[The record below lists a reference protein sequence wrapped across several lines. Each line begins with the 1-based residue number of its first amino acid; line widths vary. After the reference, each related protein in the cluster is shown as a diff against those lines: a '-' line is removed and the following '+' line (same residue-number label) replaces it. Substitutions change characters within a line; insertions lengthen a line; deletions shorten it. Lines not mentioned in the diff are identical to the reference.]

1 MRLSRLSRVHFV
13 GIGGSGMS
21 GIAEVLLNLGFQ
33 VTGSDL
39 KENATTRALAT
50 KGARVAFG
58 HRSENLA
65 EAQVLVFS
73 SAVAQENPEV
83 LEARRRGIPVIPRG
97 EMLAE
102 LMRLKTS
109 VAVAGSHGKTTV
121 TAMVAH
127 LAHAAGLDPT
137 VVIGGR
143 LSTLGSSARLGRSD
157 LLVAEAD
164 ESDRSFLLLHPVL
177 SVVTNIDWEHVD
189 CYPTLDD
196 LKAAFLEF
204 ANRVPFF
211 GGCVVCGDD
220 PNVRSI
226 LPHVRRRVIT
236 YGTDHPA
243 DFGAVSLQPPAGF
256 GEAFDLYVGGRLMG
270 ELALRQV
277 GHHIVLNALAAAAV
291 AQELQ
296 IPFEAV
302 REGLASFPG
311 ADRRFELK
319 GERSGVRV
327 VDDYG
332 HHPTEIRAVLE
343 SARKVAGAGR
353 VVVLFQPHR
362 YTRVAALMDGF
373 AEVLGQA
380 DLLRVSDIY
389 AASETPI
396 RGVSGKELVRRIRS
410 LGHRDVRHCPRVEDM
425 AEEILPALRQGDLVV
440 TLGAG
445 HITTVGERLLDL
457 LEGRH
462 EP

>member
-1 MRLSRLSRVHFV
+1 MRLSRLNRVHFV

-21 GIAEVLLNLGFQ
+21 GIAEVLLNLGFR

-39 KENATTRALAT
+39 KESAAAKSLAA
-50 KGARVAFG
+50 KGAVVSFG
-58 HRSENLA
+58 HRPENLGD
-65 EAQVLVFS
+65 AQVLVYS
-73 SAVAQENPEV
+73 SAVSPENPEV
-83 LEARRRGIPVIPRG
+83 VEARRMGIPAIPRG

-109 VAVAGSHGKTTV
+109 VAVTGSHGKTTV

-177 SVVTNIDWEHVD
+177 AVVTNIDWEHVD
-189 CYPTLDD
+189 CYPTLDE

-211 GGCVVCGDD
+211 GGCVACSDD
-220 PNVRSI
+220 PNVRAI
-226 LPHVRRRVIT
+226 LPLIRRRVVT
-236 YGTDHPA
+236 YGTEFPA
-243 DFGAVSLQPPAGF
+243 DFCAVSVDPPPGF
-256 GEAFDLYVGGRLMG
+256 GETFDLYAGGRLRG
-270 ELALRQV
+270 EIALKQV
-277 GHHIVLNALAAAAV
+277 GHHIVLNALAAVAV
-291 AQELQ
+291 AEELQ
-296 IPFEAV
+296 IPFDAI
-302 REGLASFPG
+302 RQGLASFPG
-311 ADRRFELK
+311 ADRRFEHK
-319 GERSGVRV
+319 GDRGGVRV

-343 SARKVAGAGR
+343 AARRMAGEGR

-362 YTRVAALMDGF
+362 YTRVAALMDAF
-373 AEVLGQA
+373 AEVLAQA
-380 DLLRVSDIY
+380 DLLLVSDIY
-389 AASETPI
+389 AASESPI
-396 RGVSGKELVRRIRS
+396 RGVSGKELVRRIRR
-410 LGHRDVRHCPRVEDM
+410 LGHSGVRHCPRVEDM
-425 AEEILPALRQGDLVV
+425 AVTILPALRPGDLVV

-445 HITTVGERLLDL
+445 HITTVGERLLAL

-462 EP
+462 DV